1 MIRSIPLFS
10 FLIVGLLA
18 IAPAAAQQPTGERL
32 ASGDGGDREAGLEHG
47 KETRHQTAADEKVG
61 RSGPL
66 IYPVI
71 ANHGG
76 VVHLPDAAQ
85 QPRTGTKLVVDLTGG
100 GDPAQLNAGVEK
112 LARFLNIYAGAGAK
126 PAAAKIAVVFHG
138 GATLAVLNEDAYTAK
153 FKTASNPNLKLLRQL
168 HDAGVELFVCG
179 QALNGQGG
187 APDEVAD
194 FIDVAVSALTAIV
207 NLQSDGYA
215 YIPLAIATPKPAPA
229 ARATSASSADKSVDA
244 LNDRNR

>member
-1 MIRSIPLFS
+1 MKRSISLLTILFVS
-10 FLIVGLLA
+10 LLA
-18 IAPAAAQQPTGERL
+18 IAHASAQNQPGERRGL
-32 ASGDGGDREAGLEHG
+32 GFGGGRGAGFGHG
-47 KETRHQTAADEKVG
+47 KGMRHRADADEKAGSSRQLV
-61 RSGPL
+61 
-66 IYPVI
+66 YPVI

-76 VVHLPDAAQ
+76 VVPLPKAVQ
-85 QPRTGTKLVVDLTGG
+85 QPRAGTKLVVDLTSG
-100 GDPAQLNAGVEK
+100 GDPEQLNAGVEK
-112 LARFLNIYAGAGAK
+112 LARYLNIYAGAGAK

-179 QALNGQGG
+179 QALSGQGG
-187 APDEVAD
+187 APDEVVD

-229 ARATSASSADKSVDA
+229 ARAASASSADKSVDA
-244 LNDRNR
+244 PNDRNR